1 MAVSA
6 EHLIRRFINLYAA
19 RLKEL
24 QHTPYSQVDIRELE
38 RHAERYLEAL
48 LASLEGDRQ
57 PLERFVKLTLLTRAQ
72 AGFRAWHILQ
82 ALDAGRDFF
91 KTLTYTSEQ
100 RAQLDDAL
108 HWAMIKFSQLYEEVQ
123 TERGLAKMVESLTL
137 ALEAK
142 ESYTS
147 SHSQSVQRI
156 GEKIAKL
163 LGVHIGLAGLFHDV
177 GKIYIPDA
185 ILCKK
190 TPLTPQ
196 EWEVIKQHPYHSF
209 RIVSPIAPTAGSLC
223 LRHHER
229 PDGRGYPIGETN
241 SPIEANVIAVADTIH
256 AICSKRRYDD
266 SHKLDVAL
274 AQVRAGRATQFYP
287 EVVDAVERAYGDV
300 SILLTQ
306 LHQSAGT
313 LRPQA

>member
-1 MAVSA
+1 MTTSA
-6 EHLIRRFINLYAA
+6 EYSNQRFVNLYAA

-24 QHTPYSQVDIRELE
+24 RQTPYSQLDIRELE
-38 RHAERYLEAL
+38 RQAERYLEAM
-48 LASLEGDRQ
+48 LAFLEGDRK
-57 PLERFVKLTLLTRAQ
+57 PLDRFVKLILLTRGQ

-82 ALDAGRDFF
+82 AFDAGRDLF
-91 KTLTYTSEQ
+91 KVFTCTAEQ
-100 RAQLDDAL
+100 LAQLDDAL
-108 HWAMIKFSQLYEEVQ
+108 HWAMIKFSQLYEELQ

-156 GEKIAKL
+156 GEKVAKL
-163 LGVHIGLAGLFHDV
+163 LGVHIGMAGLFHDV

-185 ILCKK
+185 ILCKT

-209 RIVSPIAPTAGSLC
+209 RIVSPIAPVAGSLC

-229 PDGRGYPIGETN
+229 PDGCGYPIGETN
-241 SPIEANVIAVADTIH
+241 PPIEANVVAAADTIH
-256 AICSKRRYDD
+256 AICSKRHYNS
-266 SHKLDVAL
+266 SHKLDIAL
-274 AQVRAGRATQFYP
+274 AQVRAGRGTQFYP
-287 EVVDAVERAYGDV
+287 AVVEAVERAYGDM
-300 SILLTQ
+300 SLLLAQ
-306 LHQSAGT
+306 LHDSAGT
-313 LRPQA
+313 LSADA

>member
-1 MAVSA
+1 MTST
-6 EHLIRRFINLYAA
+6 EYLKRRFVNLYAVK
-19 RLKEL
+19 LKEFP
-24 QHTPYSQVDIRELE
+24 HTPYSQLDIRELE
-38 RHAERYLEAL
+38 RHAERYLEAM
-48 LASLEGDRQ
+48 LASLQGDRK
-57 PLERFVKLTLLTRAQ
+57 PLERFVKLTLLSRGQ

-82 ALDAGRDFF
+82 AFDAGRDFF
-91 KTLTYTSEQ
+91 KALTCTPEEF
-100 RAQLDDAL
+100 AQLDDAL

-163 LGVHIGLAGLFHDV
+163 LGVHIGMAGLFHDV

-185 ILCKK
+185 ILCKT

-209 RIVSPIAPTAGSLC
+209 RIVSPIAPAAGSVC

-229 PDGRGYPIGETN
+229 PDGRGYPIGEPN
-241 SPIEANVIAVADTIH
+241 PPIEANVIAAADTIH
-256 AICSKRRYDD
+256 AICSKRYYNN
-266 SHKLDVAL
+266 SHKLDIAL
-274 AQVRAGRATQFYP
+274 AQVRAGRGTQFYP
-287 EVVDAVERAYGDV
+287 AVVDAVARAYGDM
-300 SILLTQ
+300 SFLLTQ
-306 LHQSAGT
+306 LRRSAGKLST
-313 LRPQA
+313 EA